1 MAYMKINTDDLILDK
16 KIVSDNTYRYIYTMV
31 CRADINKSNRWNMI
45 PSTEMAVFNKAAPEW
60 ECYLQGI
67 NETQRYQL
75 QKYPGITD
83 LRKQMANEI
92 ASWHQMLDSMYG
104 MSKTK

>member
-31 CRADINKSNRWNMI
+31 CRADINKTNRWNMI

-60 ECYLQGI
+60 DVICRVL
-67 NETQRYQL
+67 
-75 QKYPGITD
+75 
-83 LRKQMANEI
+83 
-92 ASWHQMLDSMYG
+92 
-104 MSKTK
+104 TKRNAISYKSIL